1 MSSTSNSSEQQNS
14 TLSQKKNIIGK
25 VKWYNIDLRYGFITI
40 ISDNINKDI
49 FVHRNNLKALVK
61 YKCLFKGEYVLLDII
76 DNNNKLQ
83 CSNVRGI
90 NDGELLC
97 ESNTDLLKKII
108 LGQYIEKVN
117 PNLSYFKISS

>member
-1 MSSTSNSSEQQNS
+1 MSSTSNSLEQQNT
-14 TLSQKKNIIGK
+14 TLSQKNLIGK

-90 NDGELLC
+90 NDDELLC
-97 ESNTDLLKKII
+97 ESNTDLLKNNIRTI
-108 LGQYIEKVN
+108 Y
-117 PNLSYFKISS
+117 